1 MFARIREDLYTFDNA
16 GMIDEGR
23 FYKQVVYIINLLGI
37 NWYIDAEEIIDVCN
51 YTADLPDD
59 FKLLEVAF
67 KCSKSVEQENADGVL
82 LKRRVFD
89 YYPEIA
95 NPSTHSYVCKDC
107 PDFWKLPPTCQF
119 NRQEEILVPRGSTI
133 LRYSSPLLLKL
144 GNVDTKKC
152 CVTNCTNMFSRAT
165 DEITIT
171 NNRVF
176 TNFKDGSIYLMYNAF
191 PLDEETH
198 LPLIPDD
205 PIIEKCIEDYIKYNL
220 MKNMVT
226 NGDGDVSRLLQ
237 LYRDDY
243 KESLSQAIYLTK
255 LPTFKSMTDMIR
267 RNKKSL
273 NLYQL

>member
-1 MFARIREDLYTFDNA
+1 
-16 GMIDEGR
+16 
-23 FYKQVVYIINLLGI
+23 
-37 NWYIDAEEIIDVCN
+37 
-51 YTADLPDD
+51 
-59 FKLLEVAF
+59 
-67 KCSKSVEQENADGVL
+67 
-82 LKRRVFD
+82 
-89 YYPEIA
+89 
-95 NPSTHSYVCKDC
+95 
-107 PDFWKLPPTCQF
+107 
-119 NRQEEILVPRGSTI
+119 
-133 LRYSSPLLLKL
+133 
-144 GNVDTKKC
+144 
-152 CVTNCTNMFSRAT
+152 
-165 DEITIT
+165 
-171 NNRVF
+171 
-176 TNFKDGSIYLMYNAF
+176 MYNAF